1 MPDFAIVWPMK
12 LIWLSDRFSR
22 SSGRLEGLRAWGV
35 SDEVEVAD
43 GWTAGG
49 CGFSSGAG
57 SGVESLSSSGSFSGS
72 VGSLGCFASSAACAS
87 ALSDFFAL
95 ASFFSIR
102 F

>member
-1 MPDFAIVWPMK
+1 MAWNGVTPISLPARIFTSALAPSVTSGNMPDFAIVWPMK

-57 SGVESLSSSGSFSGS
+57 SGV
-72 VGSLGCFASSAACAS
+72 
-87 ALSDFFAL
+87 
-95 ASFFSIR
+95 
-102 F
+102 